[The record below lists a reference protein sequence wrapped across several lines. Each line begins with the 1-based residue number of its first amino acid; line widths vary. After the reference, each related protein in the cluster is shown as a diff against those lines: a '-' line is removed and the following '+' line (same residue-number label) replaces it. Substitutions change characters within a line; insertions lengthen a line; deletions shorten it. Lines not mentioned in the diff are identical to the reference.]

1 MKKSE
6 LNKFLLKEFKVRLK
20 ELNFKYS
27 KHRFFD
33 ICEDYTISFGYAL
46 VDYYNIFPTT
56 FGYSLS
62 IKKVDVL
69 SSSIF
74 NKELERIIIYGENT
88 VSRSEN
94 GEYPI
99 SEFIIQTENDAIE
112 MADKALAYFKN
123 EALPYLRSISNVE
136 SLDKIVNHNP
146 IEPTAGVK
154 GLILAKLNNNPEYD
168 NLKKV
173 YRQLFIERQWAIQKD
188 IDELEE
194 VIRFLDKHSKDEL
207 ETIINEPKS

>member
-1 MKKSE
+1 MKKTE

-20 ELNFKYS
+20 EFNFKYS

-33 ICEDYTISFGYAL
+33 ICEDYTISFGYAI
-46 VDYYNIFPTT
+46 VDYSNIFPTT
-56 FGYSLS
+56 FGYNLS
-62 IKKVDVL
+62 IENVDVL
-69 SSSIF
+69 SSSLF

-88 VSRSEN
+88 VSLSVK

-146 IEPTAGVK
+146 IEPRAGIK
-154 GLILAKLNNNPEYD
+154 GLILAKLNNNPDYESLKKAYRLLFIDQQWEIQEDID
-168 NLKKV
+168 NL
-173 YRQLFIERQWAIQKD
+173 ET
-188 IDELEE
+188 
-194 VIRFLDKHSKDEL
+194 VICFLHKHSKYEL
-207 ETIINEPKS
+207 ETIISDTKS